1 MVYSRGTPFLGFHRK
16 STVKIS
22 TIGEPEWEG
31 KSPPKLQKIFRND
44 LMMPTFFACGAR
56 VCFDYVQ
63 CGPAF
68 NSDAD
73 DCIFQLSVG
82 ASSDASRRPRLGGG
96 AVVWRSGPYLEL
108 RIRVCRAAWGIDAI
122 GVDKHRPRSESEK
135 STWKSTTFF
144 HVPQRRL
151 SQDTGMQH
159 CDRKRLA
166 GRTASHRT
174 ARAQTSERLP
184 RNPRPAY

>member
-1 MVYSRGTPFLGFHRK
+1 MYVCNRTRK
-16 STVKIS
+16 WSVCRPDP
-22 TIGEPEWEG
+22 PE
-31 KSPPKLQKIFRND
+31 
-44 LMMPTFFACGAR
+44 
-56 VCFDYVQ
+56 
-63 CGPAF
+63 
-68 NSDAD
+68 
-73 DCIFQLSVG
+73 
-82 ASSDASRRPRLGGG
+82 RPRASHLSLSHNASTTTPLQDLGSSGVGGG
-96 AVVWRSGPYLEL
+96 AVVRRSGPYLEL